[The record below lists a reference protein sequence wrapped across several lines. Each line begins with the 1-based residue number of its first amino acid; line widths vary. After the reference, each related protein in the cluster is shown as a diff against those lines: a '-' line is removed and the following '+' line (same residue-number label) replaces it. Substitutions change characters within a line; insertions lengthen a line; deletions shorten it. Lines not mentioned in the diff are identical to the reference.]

1 MDCRRPPGQLPVFGV
16 EDLQVVDVPQQV
28 HPASLLQSRVVM
40 IGGIEVADQH
50 PTEGLIQHLVHHL
63 LVAATPQEIPLG
75 GSAESPSVAI
85 GAILPPAS
93 LVGVDHR
100 AAPDA
105 LQNPVHRRLGLP
117 GHLVDGPDDGAEAQ
131 AQLVDG
137 AQIPLDGTEGQPPL
151 FPQGRHQAEQVDA
164 QSLFPQRHPA
174 QVHLGHPAFLTHW
187 ASPGDEDM
195 FGDLDRNHWQVD
207 DLPGPLGPSAGQ
219 AGAALEAGV
228 QDVLHPVGGGHA
240 QNGNASPGFCTKSS
254 LLAAGLGLDAG
265 YPFGAAR
272 FGHSLQ
278 RLYPPLQLGDD
289 GLLLLN
295 DSLQLA
301 IRASRSSR
309 GMALRSMSASMPL
322 I

>member
-1 MDCRRPPGQLPVFGV
+1 M
-16 EDLQVVDVPQQV
+16 
-28 HPASLLQSRVVM
+28 
-40 IGGIEVADQH
+40 
-50 PTEGLIQHLVHHL
+50 
-63 LVAATPQEIPLG
+63 AATPQEIPLG

-85 GAILPPAS
+85 GAILPPAG

-137 AQIPLDGTEGQPPL
+137 PQIPLDGAEGQPPL

-164 QSLFPQRHPA
+164 QPLFPQRHPA

-228 QDVLHPVGGGHA
+228 QDVLHPVGGSRALAGETVGPA
-240 QNGNASPGFCTKSS
+240 LPGTFLPGS

-265 YPFGAAR
+265 HPFGAAR
-272 FGHSLQ
+272 FGLSLQ
-278 RLYPPLQLGDD
+278 RLYPPLQLGDSV
-289 GLLLLN
+289 LLLGN
-295 DSLQLA
+295 DCQQGFSGGGRQVKARIHAVGLT
-301 IRASRSSR
+301 
-309 GMALRSMSASMPL
+309 
-322 I
+322 